1 MNVKIAA
8 YVGFAIKKGKVI
20 FGAERLV
27 SGGRIHPKVVLMS
40 QGTGRSTF
48 NAVAR
53 FCALGNVSLYL
64 VKGENLFDYAKK
76 DVKVLTVAD
85 KGLGAAIIKEI
96 EENSPE
102 EFNIYTEVQPI
113 DNENE

>member
-27 SGGRIHPKVVLMS
+27 GGARVHPKVTLVAEN
-40 QGTGRSTF
+40 TGRSTF
-48 NAVAR
+48 NAVVR
-53 FCALGNVSLYL
+53 FCASCGVPLYV
-64 VKGENLFDYAKK
+64 VKGDNLFDYAKK